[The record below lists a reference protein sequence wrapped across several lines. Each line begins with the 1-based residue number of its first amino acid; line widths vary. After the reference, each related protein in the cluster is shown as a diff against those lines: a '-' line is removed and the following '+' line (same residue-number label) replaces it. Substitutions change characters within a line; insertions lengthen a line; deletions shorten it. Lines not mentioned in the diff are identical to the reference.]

1 MWPGG
6 FCVSLWTVHGDGRSL
21 ADGEV
26 VRSDERLSWPMT
38 IGLGAQHLL
47 AMFGATVLVP
57 AVTGFPTSATLLFSG
72 VGTVL
77 FIALT
82 RNRVPAYLG
91 SSFAFVAPLAAA
103 KSQGVPAQ
111 LGGVLIAGVLLF
123 VVGSAVKA
131 LGIRLVDSV
140 MQPIVTGTVIVLITL
155 NQAPTAAARAQGQV
169 LFAAITVV
177 VAVLCATLS
186 KGVLA
191 RLAVLIGIVAGWIS
205 AAFAGRLDPGAL
217 TTLDSAS
224 WFGLPTLQAPEL
236 HSSAVV
242 LMLPAVFVLVA
253 QNVAHLKAIGAVT
266 GRNLEGHT
274 GDVLIATGLAGALA
288 GAGGGSAVSTYA
300 ENIGV
305 MAATRVYSTAAYLV
319 AAGSAIALSLCPKV
333 SALVGTI
340 PPGVIGGATLM
351 LYGLVALVGVRIWL
365 DNKVDL
371 TDPLNLLVAGTAIA
385 VGIGNVTVDIGPM
398 QVGGIVWGS
407 VVIVIGYPLLRR
419 LRALRG

>member
-38 IGLGAQHLL
+38 IALGGQHLI

-57 AVTGFPTSATLLFSG
+57 AVTGFPISATLLFSG
-72 VGTVL
+72 VGTML
-77 FIALT
+77 FIAIT

-103 KSQGVPAQ
+103 KTQGVPAQ
-111 LGGVLIAGVLLF
+111 LGGVLIAGVLVF
-123 VVGSAVKA
+123 VVGIAVKA
-131 LGIRLVDSV
+131 LGIRLVDSLMPPV
-140 MQPIVTGTVIVLITL
+140 VTGAVIVLITL
-155 NQAPTAAARAQGQV
+155 NQAPTVASSASRQV
-169 LFAAITVV
+169 LFAAITVI
-177 VAVLCATLS
+177 VAMLCAILS

-191 RLAVLIGIVAGWIS
+191 RLSVLIGVLVGWVA
-205 AAFAGRLDPGAL
+205 AAVSGRLDPGAL
-217 TTLDSAS
+217 IGLDNAS
-224 WFGLPTLQAPEL
+224 WFSLPTLQHPEL
-236 HSSAVV
+236 RTSTVV

-253 QNVAHLKAIGAVT
+253 QNVAHMKAIGAVT
-266 GRNLEGHT
+266 GRDLDGHT
-274 GDVLIATGLAGALA
+274 GDVLIASGLATALA
-288 GAGGGSAVSTYA
+288 GAGGGSASSTYA

-305 MAATRVYSTAAYLV
+305 MAATRVYSTAAYIV
-319 AAGSAIALSLCPKV
+319 AAVGAIALSLCPKV
-333 SALVGTI
+333 SALVATI

-385 VGIGNVTVDIGPM
+385 VGIGNVTFDVGSM

-407 VVIVIGYPLLRR
+407 VVIVIGYPLLNRLRR
-419 LRALRG
+419 LRG

>member
-1 MWPGG
+1 M
-6 FCVSLWTVHGDGRSL
+6 SLWTVHGDGRSL

-111 LGGVLIAGVLLF
+111 LGGVLVAGVLLF
-123 VVGSAVKA
+123 VVGIAVKA

-155 NQAPTAAARAQGQV
+155 NQAPAAAARAQGQV

-191 RLAVLIGIVAGWIS
+191 RLAVLIGVVAGWIS

-224 WFGLPTLQAPEL
+224 WLGLPTLQAPDL

-274 GDVLIATGLAGALA
+274 GDVLIATGLANALA

>member
-1 MWPGG
+1 M
-6 FCVSLWTVHGDGRSL
+6 SLWTVHGDGRSL

-38 IGLGAQHLL
+38 FALGGQHLL

-57 AVTGFPTSATLLFSG
+57 AVTGFPISATLLFSG

-103 KSQGVPAQ
+103 KSQGVPAE
-111 LGGVLIAGVLLF
+111 LGGVLFAGVLLLVF
-123 VVGSAVKA
+123 GVAVKA

-140 MQPIVTGTVIVLITL
+140 MPPIVTGAVIVLITL
-155 NQAPTAAARAQGQV
+155 NQAPAAAKAASGQV
-169 LFAAITVV
+169 LFAALTVA
-177 VAVLCATLS
+177 VAVLCAILS
-186 KGVLA
+186 KGLLA
-191 RLAVLIGIVAGWIS
+191 RLSVLIGMVVGWLVA
-205 AAFAGRLDPGAL
+205 AATGRLDTGAL
-217 TTLDSAS
+217 TALNNAS
-224 WFGLPTLQAPEL
+224 WFGLPALQHPEL
-236 HSSAVV
+236 RTSAVV

-253 QNVAHLKAIGAVT
+253 QNVAHVKAIGAVI
-266 GRNLEGHT
+266 GRDLDGNT
-274 GDVLIATGLAGALA
+274 GDVLIASGLATTLA
-288 GAGGGSAVSTYA
+288 GAGGGSASGTYA

-319 AAGSAIALSLCPKV
+319 AAAGAIVLSLCPKV
-333 SALVGTI
+333 SALVSTI
-340 PPGVIGGATLM
+340 PPGVTGGATLM
-351 LYGLVALVGVRIWL
+351 LYGLVAMIGVRIWL
-365 DNKVDL
+365 DNKVDF
-371 TDPLNLLVAGTAIA
+371 TDPLNLLVTGTAVA
-385 VGIGNVTVDIGPM
+385 VGVGNVSFSIGPM

-407 VVIVIGYPLLRR
+407 VVIVIGYPVLRR

>member
-1 MWPGG
+1 
-6 FCVSLWTVHGDGRSL
+6 VSLWTVHGDGRRL

-38 IGLGAQHLL
+38 IAFGGQHLI

-57 AVTGFPTSATLLFSG
+57 ALTGFPVSATLLFSG

-91 SSFAFVAPLAAA
+91 SSFAFVAPLVAA
-103 KSQGVPAQ
+103 KSQGVPAE

-123 VVGSAVKA
+123 VVGVAVKA

-140 MQPIVTGTVIVLITL
+140 MPPVVTGTVIVLITL
-155 NQAPTAAARAQGQV
+155 NQAPTAAG
-169 LFAAITVV
+169 AAGREVPLAALT
-177 VAVLCATLS
+177 VAVAALCAILS
-186 KGVLA
+186 KGLLA
-191 RLAVLIGIVAGWIS
+191 RLSVVIGVLVGWVVSAVT
-205 AAFAGRLDPGAL
+205 GRLDPGAL
-217 TTLDSAS
+217 SALDNAS
-224 WFGLPTLQAPEL
+224 WFGLPALQHPEL
-236 HSSAVV
+236 RTSAVV

-253 QNVAHLKAIGAVT
+253 QNVAHMKAIGAVT
-266 GRNLEGHT
+266 GRDLDGHT
-274 GDVLIATGLAGALA
+274 GDVLIASGLATALA
-288 GAGGGSAVSTYA
+288 GAGGGSASSTYA

-319 AAGSAIALSLCPKV
+319 AALGAIVLSLCPKV
-333 SALVGTI
+333 SALVATI
-340 PPGVIGGATLM
+340 PPGVTGGATLM

-371 TDPLNLLVAGTAIA
+371 TDPLNLLLAGTAIA
-385 VGIGNVTVDIGPM
+385 VGIGNVTFDVGPM
-398 QVGGIVWGS
+398 EVGGIVWGS
-407 VVIVIGYPLLRR
+407 VVIVIGYPVLRR